1 MAQRKI
7 PMRKDIVT
15 GEMKPKKNSFVL
27 SRIKKMKFQSIR
39 PERRPDAEHI
49 FIQTSKQPRKQKRTA
64 PSTRHSGSKS
74 TMPFTMSWL
83 LTLITRQPARNCSE
97 MENRQKVLQS
107 LGLARRAKKLTTG
120 IDLVIDQ
127 VRLGKAYLVFAQ
139 MMQDKVRKRKLLI
152 NAIVTTSRARSNS
165 QGMNSVRQQDRN
177 AR

>member
-15 GEMKPKKNSFVL
+15 GEMKPKKELVRVVKNKENEVS
-27 SRIKKMKFQSIR
+27 IDPTGKKAGRGAYIHLDVKT
-39 PERRPDAEHI
+39 AE
-49 FIQTSKQPRKQKRTA
+49 KAKRTA
-64 PSTRHSGSKS
+64 PSTRHSGLKS

-83 LTLITRQPARNCSE
+83 LTLITKQPARNCSE

-165 QGMNSVRQQDRN
+165 QGMNSVRQ
-177 AR
+177 